1 MKYYKHKRRIAS
13 SSHSSLTRNNPS
25 PLLSYLITF
34 QEYVVVGG
42 VIASPFGSNHMVANM
57 YYNVHRL
64 LHYLRFPISS
74 APLIRANEVS
84 ECIMCCGRVVQR
96 GVVWCGVVA
105 IGEIRVPPSFSVC
118 YSVCLSLMAVCLS
131 VCLSLMAVCLSV
143 CFCLS
148 VC

>member
-13 SSHSSLTRNNPS
+13 SSHPSLTRNNPL
-25 PLLSYLITF
+25 PLLSYLIIL

-84 ECIMCCGRVVQR
+84 ECIMCCGRVVQCS
-96 GVVWCGVVA
+96 VVWCG
-105 IGEIRVPPSFSVC
+105 GDW
-118 YSVCLSLMAVCLS
+118 
-131 VCLSLMAVCLSV
+131 
-143 CFCLS
+143 
-148 VC
+148 